1 MWPLSYGN
9 SLQMSIGASTFWVM
23 TITCIFSLYAWRCHE
38 WKCMLAVELGWL
50 FRVEVACHFLVYSGL
65 FVMEQIVTYLLRVCP
80 REEPSYLSMEKSVAC
95 EEVLK
100 KVERDSLSNPMKIST
115 YLSVQLRTTEIFW
128 CACVDDFMA
137 WYGECLFINR
147 FIS

>member
-65 FVMEQIVTYLLRVCP
+65 FGMEQIVTYLLRVCP
-80 REEPSYLSMEKSVAC
+80 REEPSYLSMEKSLWHV
-95 EEVLK
+95 K
-100 KVERDSLSNPMKIST
+100 KSWKRSSETPFLIPWRSLHT
-115 YLSVQLRTTEIFW
+115 
-128 CACVDDFMA
+128 
-137 WYGECLFINR
+137 CLFSSGQLKSSGLR
-147 FIS
+147 AWMISWLDMVSAYS